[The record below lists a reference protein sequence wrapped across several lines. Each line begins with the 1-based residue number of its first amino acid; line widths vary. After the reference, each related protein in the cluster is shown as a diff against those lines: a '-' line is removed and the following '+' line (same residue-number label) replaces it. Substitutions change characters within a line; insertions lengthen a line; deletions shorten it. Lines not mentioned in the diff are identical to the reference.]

1 LCPHD
6 ILLYGPYDFFDSILP
21 VHKEKSHYYFTDRA
35 VSGLGMTLTWPCHIA
50 GFVKNNMF
58 SVDKMNTRK
67 TKPVYNSKLIVDNL
81 WKICYHYLTKNSL
94 FYMVILYFWL

>member
-35 VSGLGMTLTWPCHIA
+35 VSGLGMTLTWPWLGIA
-50 GFVKNNMF
+50 GFSN
-58 SVDKMNTRK
+58 
-67 TKPVYNSKLIVDNL
+67 I
-81 WKICYHYLTKNSL
+81 IAEH
-94 FYMVILYFWL
+94 

>member
-35 VSGLGMTLTWPCHIA
+35 VSGLGMTLTWPCQIPGHLRKPYRKLEEKIKSPSREA
-50 GFVKNNMF
+50 QNIKNLEF
-58 SVDKMNTRK
+58 RREYFHLKGDCSEHSD
-67 TKPVYNSKLIVDNL
+67 L
-81 WKICYHYLTKNSL
+81 WND
-94 FYMVILYFWL
+94 